1 MKLLPHNH
9 QMYIEPSDPI
19 TTPREFTDELVKHF
33 SQQGKSITVQEE
45 SMEPVIEVDG
55 VIYVCK
61 LGEPYRAFNPLKVP
75 IRSGSLSYLGYQ
87 WIYLY
92 RCDP

>member
-1 MKLLPHNH
+1 MKLLPPNH
-9 QMYIEPSDPI
+9 SMYIEPSDPI
-19 TTPREFTDELVKHF
+19 TTPQEFTGELVKHF

-45 SMEPVIEVDG
+45 SMEPVIEVDD

>member
-1 MKLLPHNH
+1 MKLLPPNH
-9 QMYIEPSDPI
+9 SMYIEPSDPI
-19 TTPREFTDELVKHF
+19 TTPREFTDQLVKHF
-33 SQQGKSITVQEE
+33 SQEGTSITVQEE

-55 VIYVCK
+55 VRYVCR
-61 LGEPYRAFNPLKVP
+61 LGEPFRAFNPLHIP
-75 IRSGSLSYLGYQ
+75 IRSGSMSYLGYQ

>member
-1 MKLLPHNH
+1 MKLLPPNH
-9 QMYIEPSDPI
+9 SMYIEPSDPI
-19 TTPREFTDELVKHF
+19 TTPREFTGELVRHF
-33 SQQGKSITVQEE
+33 SQESKSITVQEE

-87 WIYLY
+87 WNYLY

>member
-1 MKLLPHNH
+1 MKLLPPNH
-9 QMYIEPSDPI
+9 SMYIEPSAPI

-45 SMEPVIEVDG
+45 SMEPVIEVDD